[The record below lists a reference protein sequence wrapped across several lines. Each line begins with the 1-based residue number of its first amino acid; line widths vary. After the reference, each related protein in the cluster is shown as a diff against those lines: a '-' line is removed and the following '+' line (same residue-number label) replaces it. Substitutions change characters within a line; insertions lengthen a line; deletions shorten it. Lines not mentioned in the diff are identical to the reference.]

1 MLGYDLQDL
10 QEMINAVEESK
21 SFYLKYPSDLMDKTT
36 VETNL
41 TKASTFLQGLW
52 AEGYFDG
59 YEG

>member
-10 QEMINAVEESK
+10 QDMIKSVDDAVIYIPPAQTDLSDNLK
-21 SFYLKYPSDLMDKTT
+21 KAHSFLS
-36 VETNL
+36 
-41 TKASTFLQGLW
+41 GLW

>member
-10 QEMINAVEESK
+10 NHMIK
-21 SFYLKYPSDLMDKTT
+21 SVGDSSIYIPPAQTQLAEGL
-36 VETNL
+36 N
-41 TKASTFLQGLW
+41 KASDFLQGLW